1 MRAARGAFVQVLVA
15 VPSAR
20 LAADLSRRLLQ
31 QRLCACAQ
39 TLGPVTSRYR
49 WQGEVEQAREWLL
62 LLKTR
67 TALLSRLEREIR
79 RQHGA
84 SVTLVALT
92 GWGQEADRRRALDS
106 GFDYH
111 LVKPVDPNTLN
122 ELLAE
127 VGKS

>member
-49 WQGEVEQAREWLL
+49 WQGKLEQAREWLL

-79 RQHGA
+79 RHHPYQVPEILALPVQSGSA
-84 SVTLVALT
+84 SYMEWLQRECATDKA
-92 GWGQEADRRRALDS
+92 
-106 GFDYH
+106 
-111 LVKPVDPNTLN
+111 P
-122 ELLAE
+122 
-127 VGKS
+127 